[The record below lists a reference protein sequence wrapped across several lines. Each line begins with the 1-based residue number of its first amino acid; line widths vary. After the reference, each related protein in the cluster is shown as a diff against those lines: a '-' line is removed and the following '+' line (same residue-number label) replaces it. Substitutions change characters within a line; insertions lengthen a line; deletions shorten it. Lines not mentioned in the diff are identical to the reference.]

1 MHRDDRIRIQ
11 HMLDAAR
18 EALAFAAGKTRD
30 DLDTDRVLTLALIK
44 SIEIIGEAAARIS
57 TETKTATPALPWRD
71 IVGMRNRLVHVY
83 FDVNLDIVWST
94 VEEELPELIAELE
107 AALQDNR

>member
-1 MHRDDRIRIQ
+1 MRRDDRIRML

-18 EALAFAAGKTRD
+18 EALAFASGKTRS
-30 DLDTDRVLTLALIK
+30 DLDENRALTLAIVK
-44 SIEIIGEAAARIS
+44 CIEIIGEAAARIS
-57 TETKTATPALPWRD
+57 TETKAAIPALPWRD

-94 VEEELPELIAELE
+94 VDEELPGLIDERE
-107 AALQDNR
+107 AVLQNEP